1 MLILSIV
8 GWNDQKQKPKN
19 KFEKQIFTYL
29 TLKTGLDI
37 VNHPS
42 EICVDAK
49 AKKKNEKNWKQI
61 FF

>member
-1 MLILSIV
+1 M
-8 GWNDQKQKPKN
+8 DAKAKK